1 MEGTFEDLVAAARPR
16 LRRALV
22 AAYGPE
28 RGEEAV
34 AEAMAWAWEHRD
46 RLEGMANPAGYLYR
60 VGQSRSRPR
69 RQRPE
74 MFPAPVALGLPD
86 IEPELAAALVE
97 LTERQRV
104 CVALVVGHR
113 YTNDEVAELLGISK
127 SSVRR
132 HVERALGHLRDRLGV
147 TDDVQ
152 ARG

>member
-1 MEGTFEDLVAAARPR
+1 MAGTFEELVAEVRPR

-28 RGEEAV
+28 RGDEAV
-34 AEAMAWAWEHRD
+34 AEAMAWGWEHRD
-46 RLEGMANPAGYLYR
+46 RLAGMTNLAGYLYR

-69 RQRPE
+69 HQRAE
-74 MFPAPVALGLPD
+74 MFPAPAELGLPD
-86 IEPELAAALVE
+86 IEPKLSASLAE

-113 YTNDEVAELLGISK
+113 YTHDEAADLLGISK
-127 SSVRR
+127 SSVRS
-132 HVERALGHLRDRLGV
+132 HVERALEHLRDRLGV

-152 ARG
+152 A